1 MTRGPSGGERA
12 ALVGQRGEGR
22 VRTLSVACSRRRTW
36 SGTSFVLLMGSCEM
50 SEAMRTTID
59 EDEREARLVLS
70 CFLHRSTLLQP
81 RPSSRVQPVH
91 GTAPT
96 TATAAT
102 APHPRAHRRPADS
115 PARARVPLR
124 PRAGLQARR
133 RPVAPPGSTTTP
145 RTRRRPRPRQL
156 AARQVALRRRRHRR
170 PRLVPPRPSP
180 RVGLAGPV
188 GHQARPVGLGLAPLR
203 PVDCAFPS
211 FLLPLL
217 LASLQLDRLDRL
229 DRLDPLT
236 LTRPSS
242 HAVHRLVPPPRRRQ
256 GPRHPR
262 PLDR

>member
-50 SEAMRTTID
+50 SEAMRTTM
-59 EDEREARLVLS
+59 RTRGKLASSLS
-70 CFLHRSTLLQP
+70 LLHRSTLLQP

-102 APHPRAHRRPADS
+102 APRPRAHRRPADS

-156 AARQVALRRRRHRR
+156 AARQVAPRRRRHRR

-180 RVGLAGPV
+180 RVGLEGSV

-217 LASLQLDRLDRL
+217 LVSLQLDRLDRL